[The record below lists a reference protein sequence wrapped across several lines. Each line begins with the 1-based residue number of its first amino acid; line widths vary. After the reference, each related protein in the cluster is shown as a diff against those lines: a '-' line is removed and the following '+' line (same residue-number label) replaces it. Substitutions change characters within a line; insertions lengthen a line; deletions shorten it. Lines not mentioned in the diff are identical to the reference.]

1 MHDASLNNL
10 RARPASFID
19 LRAFAVDEARNEE
32 ESLLHPDNRAEFM
45 RTMEVKESRMQIG

>member
-1 MHDASLNNL
+1 MHDAILNNL